1 MGVQVGGPRSVQRL
15 RLPLILACGAAAALA
30 APAAARAAV
39 FVVLASTPDAVS
51 LIDPATIQTLGPETV
66 RRAWS
71 VSVKRTLTSDGPPQP
86 GYIRTLNDY
95 DCATRQV
102 RWRTFQV
109 YSRFGDL
116 VMKQDNRAP
125 GWTPTTDVEG
135 ASGLRVVCDH
145 AAGASVVSGSS
156 MAQLVLSLMQ
166 GWDPQPAAP
175 LADPPPKK
183 KAAARKP
190 PHKVRS

>member
-1 MGVQVGGPRSVQRL
+1 VGWP
-15 RLPLILACGAAAALA
+15 RLPLILACAAAAA
-30 APAAARAAV
+30 VVAPAAARAEV
-39 FVVLASTPDAVS
+39 FVVLASTPDAVT
-51 LIDPATIQTLGPETV
+51 LVDPATIQTLGPETV

-71 VSVKRTLTSDGPPQP
+71 VSVKRSLASGGPPQP

-125 GWTPTTDVEG
+125 DWTPTTDMEG
-135 ASGLRVVCDH
+135 AAGLRVVCDH

-166 GWDPQPAAP
+166 GWDPQPTP
-175 LADPPPKK
+175 ADPPPPKK
-183 KAAARKP
+183 KATRKKPP